1 MKVIKVLATTII
13 NAAVTTIPMKLSM
26 LLVPQR

>member
-1 MKVIKVLATTII
+1 LATTII

-26 LLVPQR
+26 LLVPQGQVRPP